1 MEARRTWE
9 ESSARMGPDE
19 HWAHCVAVLGVDL
32 QGEDHKD
39 WAEAQLCLTAKLFM
53 TGRKVK

>member
-1 MEARRTWE
+1 M
-9 ESSARMGPDE
+9 
-19 HWAHCVAVLGVDL
+19 AVLGVDL